1 MGFIYTRK
9 KYTNTF
15 KKFATRSPSL
25 MKLIV
30 ILQLSLVV
38 MIHIKDT
45 SIELLS
51 LQKKTPALRPG
62 FNLS

>member
-1 MGFIYTRK
+1 MGFIYDKK
-9 KYTNTF
+9 KYANTF
-15 KKFATRSPSL
+15 NKFATRSPSL
-25 MKLIV
+25 MKPVV

-38 MIHIKDT
+38 IIDIKDT

-51 LQKKTPALRPG
+51 LQKKTPALRLG

>member
-1 MGFIYTRK
+1 MLEK

-15 KKFATRSPSL
+15 NKFATRSTSL
-25 MKLIV
+25 MKLVV
-30 ILQLSLVV
+30 ILQLALV
-38 MIHIKDT
+38 MIHNKDI

-51 LQKKTPALRPG
+51 LQKKTPALRLG

>member
-1 MGFIYTRK
+1 MPEK

-15 KKFATRSPSL
+15 NKFVTRSTSL
-25 MKLIV
+25 MKLAV
-30 ILQLSLVV
+30 ILQLALV
-38 MIHIKDT
+38 MIHNKDI

-51 LQKKTPALRPG
+51 LQKKTPALRLG